1 MGSNPIMMEMNDAL
15 PGKPEPNFSADISR
29 QIWCFADSCFNDT
42 FIGPSNAI
50 KTSEKCF
57 FRSIQVCDATKV
69 ASPFSTLSL
78 FFLKRA
84 C

>member
-29 QIWCFADSCFNDT
+29 QIWGFADSCFNDT

-57 FRSIQVCDATKV
+57 LRSIQVTNEL
-69 ASPFSTLSL
+69 FSTLQKCITIFS
-78 FFLKRA
+78 R
-84 C
+84 